1 MQKRKAAKMVCVQI
15 ERIAEAMGYPS
26 DLRVTPVGK
35 EGLSHLLYLNSLVDD
50 ETVAWATDQF
60 AAFTAVRT
68 AGLELPVRGRL
79 RPLDG
84 SSAAVEVLLE
94 GNLVVVNGEMLAVE
108 AQGWLK
114 REPQEPETERVIRG
128 PREGFTETLADN
140 IGLVRRWIRDPSLQ
154 VEELRVGRRTK
165 TRVVLVYL
173 ADVAPPRMVSEVRR
187 RLEALDLDGILES
200 GYIQQLIT
208 DRRASIFPLIQATE
222 RSDRIAAGILEGRV
236 AILVDKS
243 TTSLLVPV
251 TINELYQTPEDYYLS
266 FWVGSFLRLIRLLG
280 NNLAVALP
288 GLYIAVTDFHPE
300 LLPTQLALAIA
311 GTRTRVPVPLLAE
324 LFIMEIAVEVFREA
338 GLRLPGSVG
347 QTLGMV
353 AGSVLGLT
361 AVQAGFVSP
370 ATLVVVA
377 VTAIASFTGPNYE
390 VGVTWRLLKFMLA
403 IAAALFGLHGLT
415 IAGILVLVHA
425 ADLKSFGVS
434 YLAPWAP
441 LQWEELGD
449 APVRKPFW
457 ARWHR
462 PETYRPRNKLRT
474 GGTKRE
480 DDEDDA

>member
-266 FWVGSFLRLIRLLG
+266 FLGGLLPSVSSGSWG

-324 LFIMEIAVEVFREA
+324 LFIMEIA
-338 GLRLPGSVG
+338 
-347 QTLGMV
+347 
-353 AGSVLGLT
+353 
-361 AVQAGFVSP
+361 
-370 ATLVVVA
+370 
-377 VTAIASFTGPNYE
+377 
-390 VGVTWRLLKFMLA
+390 
-403 IAAALFGLHGLT
+403 AALFGLHGLT

-434 YLAPWAP
+434 YLAPWA

-449 APVRKPFW
+449 APVRKPLGPL
-457 ARWHR
+457 A
-462 PETYRPRNKLRT
+462 PAGDLPAAE
-474 GGTKRE
+474 
-480 DDEDDA
+480 

>member
-324 LFIMEIAVEVFREA
+324 LFIMEIA
-338 GLRLPGSVG
+338 
-347 QTLGMV
+347 
-353 AGSVLGLT
+353 
-361 AVQAGFVSP
+361 
-370 ATLVVVA
+370 
-377 VTAIASFTGPNYE
+377 
-390 VGVTWRLLKFMLA
+390 
-403 IAAALFGLHGLT
+403 AALFGLHGLT

>member
-1 MQKRKAAKMVCVQI
+1 MVCVQI

-108 AQGWLK
+108 TQGWLK

-449 APVRKPFW
+449 APVRKTFW

>member
-1 MQKRKAAKMVCVQI
+1 MVCVQI

-60 AAFTAVRT
+60 SAFTAVRT

>member
-1 MQKRKAAKMVCVQI
+1 MV
-15 ERIAEAMGYPS
+15 P
-26 DLRVTPVGK
+26 
-35 EGLSHLLYLNSLVDD
+35 
-50 ETVAWATDQF
+50 
-60 AAFTAVRT
+60 
-68 AGLELPVRGRL
+68 
-79 RPLDG
+79 
-84 SSAAVEVLLE
+84 SAAVEVLLE

-114 REPQEPETERVIRG
+114 QEPQEPETERAIRG

-377 VTAIASFTGPNYE
+377 VTAIASLPDPTT
-390 VGVTWRLLKFMLA
+390 VGVTWRLKFMLA

-441 LQWEELGD
+441 QWEELGD
-449 APVRKPFW
+449 APVRKPLGPL
-457 ARWHR
+457 APAEPTGRGINYGPVEPKER
-462 PETYRPRNKLRT
+462 MTRT
-474 GGTKRE
+474 MHEEKPALDRGFTG
-480 DDEDDA
+480 A

>member
-1 MQKRKAAKMVCVQI
+1 MVCVQI

-441 LQWEELGD
+441 LQREELGD

-480 DDEDDA
+480 GDEDDA

>member
-1 MQKRKAAKMVCVQI
+1 MVCVQI

>member
-1 MQKRKAAKMVCVQI
+1 MVCVQI

-108 AQGWLK
+108 TQGWLK